1 MRQQVARNQTMA
13 FVDQAE
19 IEVKAGK
26 GGDGIVSFRH
36 EKFVAM
42 GGPFGG
48 DGGHGGSI
56 ILKVD
61 EGLRTLMDFRYNRH
75 FKAQPGGNGGTK
87 GMTGAS
93 SDDRYI
99 KVPQGTIV
107 KDADTGEV
115 LGDMLENGQE
125 LVVAEGGRGGRG
137 NIHFATPANP
147 APELSENGEPG
158 EIRNLKL
165 ELRVLADVGLV
176 GFPSAGKSTLLSV
189 VSNAKPKVAAYH
201 FTTLAPNIGMV
212 RLPDERDF
220 VMADL
225 PGLIEGAAQGVGLGF
240 QFLRHVERTKVILH
254 LVDMSGIEG
263 TDPYTQYR
271 KILDE
276 LQQYDE
282 TILARPHIIV
292 PTKMDMPDSA
302 DNLVKFREQVA
313 ADSGLPTQPKIMP
326 ISALTR
332 DGVQELM
339 RVTADTLATAPAP
352 ESYRPVVEA
361 TLTEKTYDF
370 KPEKHDFTIEWD
382 EDSEQWVV
390 GGAEVEKLFLMTN
403 IQRDAT
409 IMRFGRQLRH
419 MGVDDALRAAG
430 AKDGD
435 DVRINNSD
443 FVFEFSD

>member
-1 MRQQVARNQTMA
+1 MA

-125 LVVAEGGRGGRG
+125 LVVAKGGRGGRG

-313 ADSGLPTQPKIMP
+313 ADSGLPTQPNIMP

-361 TLTEKTYDF
+361 TPAEKTYEF

>member
-125 LVVAEGGRGGRG
+125 LVVAKGGRGGRG

-361 TLTEKTYDF
+361 TPAEKTYEF

>member
-99 KVPQGTIV
+99 KIPQGTIV

-125 LVVAEGGRGGRG
+125 LVVAKGGRGGRG

-158 EIRNLKL
+158 EVRNLKL

-352 ESYRPVVEA
+352 ESYRPAVEA
-361 TLTEKTYDF
+361 TPTEKTYEF

>member
-99 KVPQGTIV
+99 KIPQGTIV
-107 KDADTGEV
+107 KDADTGEI

-125 LVVAEGGRGGRG
+125 LVVAKGGRGGRG

-158 EIRNLKL
+158 EVRNLKL

-352 ESYRPVVEA
+352 ESYRPAVEA
-361 TLTEKTYDF
+361 TPTEKTYEF

-382 EDSEQWVV
+382 EDSAQWVV

>member
-125 LVVAEGGRGGRG
+125 LVVAKGGRGGRG

-390 GGAEVEKLFLMTN
+390 GGAEVEKLFMMTN

>member
-1 MRQQVARNQTMA
+1 MA

-56 ILKVD
+56 IFRVD

-93 SDDRYI
+93 ADDRYI
-99 KVPQGTIV
+99 KVPQGTTV
-107 KDADTGEV
+107 KDAETGEV
-115 LGDMLENGQE
+115 LGDLLEHGQE
-125 LVVAEGGRGGRG
+125 LVIAKGGRGGRG
-137 NIHFATPANP
+137 NIRFATPANP

-158 EIRNLKL
+158 EIKKIKL
-165 ELRVLADVGLV
+165 ELKVLADVGLV

-212 RLPDERDF
+212 RLDDDRDF

-225 PGLIEGAAQGVGLGF
+225 PGLIEGASQGIGLGF
-240 QFLRHVERTKVILH
+240 QFLRHVERTRVVLH

-276 LQQYDE
+276 LKQYDE
-282 TILARPHIIV
+282 TILSRPQIVV

-302 DNLVKFREQVA
+302 ENLVAFREQVA
-313 ADSGLPTQPKIMP
+313 VDSGLPEQPLIMP

-332 DGVQELM
+332 DGVKELM
-339 RVTADTLATAPAP
+339 HVTADMLATAPAP
-352 ESYRPVVEA
+352 ESYRTEVVIDHA
-361 TLTEKTYDF
+361 SEKTYEF
-370 KPEKHDFTIEWD
+370 TPEHHEFTVEW
-382 EDSEQWVV
+382 SEETEEWIV

-419 MGVDDALRAAG
+419 MGVDDALREAG

>member
-1 MRQQVARNQTMA
+1 M
-13 FVDQAE
+13 
-19 IEVKAGK
+19 
-26 GGDGIVSFRH
+26 
-36 EKFVAM
+36 
-42 GGPFGG
+42 
-48 DGGHGGSI
+48 
-56 ILKVD
+56 
-61 EGLRTLMDFRYNRH
+61 
-75 FKAQPGGNGGTK
+75 
-87 GMTGAS
+87 
-93 SDDRYI
+93 
-99 KVPQGTIV
+99 PQGTIV

-125 LVVAEGGRGGRG
+125 LVVAKGGRGGRG

>member
-1 MRQQVARNQTMA
+1 MA

-48 DGGHGGSI
+48 DGGNGGSI
-56 ILKVD
+56 IFKVD

-99 KVPQGTIV
+99 KVPQGTTV
-107 KDADTGEV
+107 KDADTGEI
-115 LGDMLENGQE
+115 LGDLLENGQE
-125 LVVAEGGRGGRG
+125 LLVAKGGRGGRG
-137 NIHFATPANP
+137 NIHFATSANP

-158 EIRNLKL
+158 IVRNLKL
-165 ELRVLADVGLV
+165 ELKVLADVGLV

-189 VSNAKPKVAAYH
+189 ISNAKPKVAAYH
-201 FTTLAPNIGMV
+201 FTTLSPNIGMV
-212 RLPDERDF
+212 RLDDERDF
-220 VMADL
+220 VVADL
-225 PGLIEGAAQGVGLGF
+225 PGLIEGASQGIGLGF
-240 QFLRHVERTKVILH
+240 QFLRHVERTKVVLH

-271 KILDE
+271 KILAE
-276 LQQYDE
+276 LKQYDE
-282 TILARPHIIV
+282 TILNRPQIVV
-292 PTKMDMPDSA
+292 PTKMDMPDS
-302 DNLVKFREQVA
+302 DENLVKFREEVA
-313 ADSGLPTQPKIMP
+313 AESGLPAQPEIMP

-332 DGVQELM
+332 DGIQDLM
-339 RVTADTLATAPAP
+339 RLTADMLATAPAP
-352 ESYRPVVEA
+352 ESYRVVDETVA
-361 TLTEKTYDF
+361 REKTYGF
-370 KPEKHDFTIEWD
+370 KPEKHDFTVEWS
-382 EDSEQWVV
+382 EESEQWIV

-419 MGVDDALRAAG
+419 MGVDDALRKAG

-435 DVRINNSD
+435 DVRISDSD

>member
-1 MRQQVARNQTMA
+1 MA
-13 FVDQAE
+13 FVDQAQ

-56 ILKVD
+56 IFRVD

-93 SDDRYI
+93 AQDRYI
-99 KVPQGTIV
+99 KVPQGTTV
-107 KDADTGEV
+107 TDADTGKV
-115 LGDMLENGQE
+115 LGDLLENGQE
-125 LVVAEGGRGGRG
+125 LVVAKGGRGGRG

-158 EIRNLKL
+158 QVFNLKL
-165 ELRVLADVGLV
+165 ELKVLADVGLV

-201 FTTLAPNIGMV
+201 FTTLSPNIGMV
-212 RLPDERDF
+212 RLDDHNDF

-225 PGLIEGAAQGVGLGF
+225 PGLIEGASQGIGLGF
-240 QFLRHVERTKVILH
+240 QFLRHVERTRVILH

-263 TDPYTQYR
+263 EDPYQQYR
-271 KILDE
+271 RILSELEQYDRTILD
-276 LQQYDE
+276 
-282 TILARPHIIV
+282 RPQIVV
-292 PTKMDMPDSA
+292 PTKMDMPDSEE
-302 DNLVKFREQVA
+302 NLKTFTEQVTA
-313 ADSGLPTQPKIMP
+313 ESGLSTVPKIMP
-326 ISALTR
+326 ISAMTR
-332 DGVQELM
+332 TGVDSLM
-339 RVTADTLATAPAP
+339 RETANLLATAPSPEVYQPEVAP
-352 ESYRPVVEA
+352 VD
-361 TLTEKTYDF
+361 EKVYKFEPEQHDF
-370 KPEKHDFTIEWD
+370 KVEWVEEEEKWLLSGD
-382 EDSEQWVV
+382 EI
-390 GGAEVEKLFLMTN
+390 EKLFKMTN
-403 IQRDAT
+403 LQREAT
-409 IMRFGRQLRH
+409 IMRFARQLRH
-419 MGVDDALRAAG
+419 IGVDDALREAG

>member
-125 LVVAEGGRGGRG
+125 LVVAKGGRGGRG

-282 TILARPHIIV
+282 TILVRPHIIV

-339 RVTADTLATAPAP
+339 RVTADTLATAPSP
-352 ESYRPVVEA
+352 ESYWPVVEA
-361 TLTEKTYDF
+361 TPAEKTYEF

>member
-125 LVVAEGGRGGRG
+125 LVVAKGGRGGRG

>member
-1 MRQQVARNQTMA
+1 MA

-99 KVPQGTIV
+99 KIPQGTIV

-125 LVVAEGGRGGRG
+125 LVVAKGGRGGRG

-158 EIRNLKL
+158 EVRNLKL

-352 ESYRPVVEA
+352 ESYRPAVEA
-361 TLTEKTYDF
+361 TPTEKTYEF